1 VAGGDRA
8 PTPSEAGQDRP
19 MDAVEQPV
27 EDGCFLAT
35 VAGIPVQDAS
45 SNGIRWRLV
54 TAHLEADDTRRR

>member
-1 VAGGDRA
+1 
-8 PTPSEAGQDRP
+8 